1 MHVIISKDPHRA
13 AWDLSYGPGQSDR
26 SFGSLAAALEF
37 AAADGAGLK
46 VEILGSLL
54 PVSRID
60 TSNKFL
66 VAAARDGGRHALT
79 MLNPPRQCV
88 MISCDDALLLAA
100 TLVALAE
107 PNASRTFAEV
117 LEAVQNT

>member
-46 VEILGSLL
+46 VEILGPKDMQKLG
-54 PVSRID
+54 
-60 TSNKFL
+60 F
-66 VAAARDGGRHALT
+66 G
-79 MLNPPRQCV
+79 
-88 MISCDDALLLAA
+88 ALLGVAQGSANSCVLANGES
-100 TLVALAE
+100 V
-107 PNASRTFAEV
+107 RH
-117 LEAVQNT
+117 